1 MEGKVTFDKKRKEV
15 GNENRNQINFK
26 QVSTIVPVDSA
37 VLIVAQYAKKGG
49 DAQPCWARL
58 AVLPPD

>member
-1 MEGKVTFDKKRKEV
+1 MEGKVKFDEKRKEL
-15 GNENRNQINFK
+15 GNENRNQVDFK
-26 QVSTIVPVDSA
+26 KVSKIVPVDSA